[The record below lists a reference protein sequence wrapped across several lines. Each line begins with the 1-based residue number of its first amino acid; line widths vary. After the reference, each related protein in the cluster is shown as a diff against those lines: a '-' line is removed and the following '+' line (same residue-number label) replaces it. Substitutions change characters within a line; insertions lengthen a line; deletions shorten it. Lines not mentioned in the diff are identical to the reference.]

1 MKTIKV
7 KIKEFDEKVLEH
19 ELLIEVQQWVQ
30 DALNG
35 KINSVKKRLVREAQ
49 DRLFVDPEIESIP
62 ATTEGLI
69 QTYFDRDYYKNR
81 KQKTSTEE
89 SS

>member
-1 MKTIKV
+1 MKTIEV
-7 KIKEFDEKVLEH
+7 KIEEFDETVLEH

-49 DRLFVDPEIESIP
+49 EKLFNDDDIESIP
-62 ATTEGLI
+62 ATSNGLI
-69 QTYFDRDYYKNR
+69 QAYFDRPYYKSR
-81 KQKTSTEE
+81 KQKDTDDETP
-89 SS
+89 

>member
-7 KIKEFDEKVLEH
+7 KIKEFDEKVLQH
-19 ELLIEVQQWVQ
+19 ELLIEVQEWVQ

-35 KINSVKKRLVREAQ
+35 KINSVKKRLVRESQ
-49 DRLFVDPEIESIP
+49 EKLFSDDDIESIP

-69 QTYFDRDYYKNR
+69 QAYFDRDYYKNR
-81 KQKTSTEE
+81 KQNNSIEE
-89 SS
+89 KS

>member
-1 MKTIKV
+1 MKTIEV
-7 KIKEFDEKVLEH
+7 EIKEFDKKVLEH
-19 ELLIEVQQWVQ
+19 ELLIEVQQWIQ

-49 DRLFVDPEIESIP
+49 ERLFGDDDIESIP

-69 QTYFDRDYYKNR
+69 QVYFDRPYYKSR
-81 KQKTSTEE
+81 KQKSLEDKNN
-89 SS
+89 

>member
-1 MKTIKV
+1 MKTIEV
-7 KIKEFDEKVLEH
+7 EIKEFDKKVLEH

-49 DRLFVDPEIESIP
+49 ERLFNDDDIESIP

-69 QTYFDRDYYKNR
+69 QVYFDRPYYKSR
-81 KQKTSTEE
+81 KQKSLENKN
-89 SS
+89 S

>member
-7 KIKEFDEKVLEH
+7 KIKEFDEKVLQH
-19 ELLIEVQQWVQ
+19 ELLIEVQEWVQ

-49 DRLFVDPEIESIP
+49 EKLFSDDSIENIP
-62 ATTEGLI
+62 ATAEGLI
-69 QTYFDRDYYKNR
+69 QVYFDRPYYKSR
-81 KQKTSTEE
+81 KQNNSTEE
-89 SS
+89 KS